1 MSAEDPED
9 DSPEGSGCGGY
20 AILAAAAAGLGAAIY
35 AYSRD
40 GFVILFWVIGAVLIW
55 RAARK
60 MPSTPNRTPP
70 APSERGPNASPQVTL
85 IRDQSHPNRWVA
97 IRPSKWLDWTDTEDR
112 DES

>member
-1 MSAEDPED
+1 MAEDEP
-9 DSPEGSGCGGY
+9 PEGSGCGGY
-20 AILAAAAAGLGAAIY
+20 VILAAAAAGTGAAIY

-60 MPSTPNRTPP
+60 VHHAPDSTPPP
-70 APSERGPNASPQVTL
+70 EMRVATDAISQVTF

-97 IRPSKWLDWTDTEDR
+97 IRPSEWLDWTDTEDR
-112 DES
+112 DDN